1 MKTVIY
7 YDESVTL
14 THLNTKTVNDDYE
27 LQAGEVFELPQG
39 FLTPAKLVDGKLT
52 SATEE
57 ESQAEAQDYLK
68 AHPDINQSQGASMTQ
83 QISML
88 MQMLA
93 KSQVQNTQTQNQVK
107 ALQMMMMAQN
117 KQIMSMKGS
126 K

>member
-7 YDESVTL
+7 YDETIAL
-14 THLNTKTVNDDYE
+14 THLNTKEVPADYE

-52 SATEE
+52 SATEA
-57 ESQAEAQDYLK
+57 ESRQSAQDYLK
-68 AHPDINQSQGASMTQ
+68 THPEINKSQGISTNQ

-93 KSQVQNTQTQNQVK
+93 KDQIQNK
-107 ALQMMMMAQN
+107 AQMNAMKMLILAQN

>member
-1 MKTVIY
+1 MPA
-7 YDESVTL
+7 
-14 THLNTKTVNDDYE
+14 DYE

-52 SATEE
+52 SATEA
-57 ESQAEAQDYLK
+57 ESRQSAQDYLK
-68 AHPDINQSQGASMTQ
+68 THPEINKSQGISTNQ

-93 KSQVQNTQTQNQVK
+93 KDQIQNK
-107 ALQMMMMAQN
+107 AQMNAMKMLILAQN

>member
-1 MKTVIY
+1 MKQVQA
-7 YDESVTL
+7 
-14 THLNTKTVNDDYE
+14 DYK

-52 SATEE
+52 SATEA
-57 ESQAEAQDYLK
+57 ESQQSAQDYLK
-68 AHPDINQSQGASMTQ
+68 SHPELNKSQGASTNQ

-93 KSQVQNTQTQNQVK
+93 KNQIQNK
-107 ALQMMMMAQN
+107 AQMNAMKMLILAQN
-117 KQIMSMKGS
+117 KQIQAMKGS